1 MIAGGES
8 GVLIV
13 GMITVVA
20 SGVLLA
26 LSMTALAARALFVA
40 CVTGALMSAI
50 AGLALMGDGAV
61 LPAIGLVVLGVS
73 LFPAWLLGGM
83 VLSTNAAKDSRR
95 RGPWLTS
102 LAALATAAVI
112 VAATPELITTPN
124 IAFPETA
131 GLPALLAALMFVAGV
146 CVIGLIGY
154 GERGALG
161 PRDGR
166 RDGRRERDAP

>member
-13 GMITVVA
+13 GAITVVA
-20 SGVLLA
+20 SGVLVV

-40 CVTGALMSAI
+40 CVTGALMSAV
-50 AGLALMGDGAV
+50 AGLTLMSEGASAA
-61 LPAIGLVVLGVS
+61 AIAVVVLGVC
-73 LFPAWLLGGM
+73 LFPTWLLGGM
-83 VLSTNAAKDSRR
+83 VLSANAAKDSRR
-95 RGPWLTS
+95 RGPWLIS

-112 VAATPELITTPN
+112 LAASPELITTAN
-124 IAFPETA
+124 IAVPETA

-154 GERGALG
+154 GERGALSG
-161 PRDGR
+161 VSE
-166 RDGRRERDAP
+166 RRERDAP